1 MQRGNHCCFSD
12 ARNQA
17 LIDRR
22 SRCDA
27 QRMTV
32 QTSFAKKVVRFQ
44 NTYDCFLA
52 TLGNDGELDLAPLDV
67 KNRVRLATLR
77 KNNLVL
83 LILGYG
89 FPIAHFGEKCFR
101 LECGL
106 PTLLHE
112 EVLFPR
118 RTQDHVRQSGINSGN
133 HTAIPTPEIN
143 ILAGVTLTHFALCTL
158 P

>member
-22 SRCDA
+22 SRCDP

-52 TLGNDGELDLAPLDV
+52 PLGNDGELDLALLDV

-83 LILGYG
+83 VILGYG
-89 FPIAHFGEKCFR
+89 FPITDFGEKCFR
-101 LECGL
+101 IECGL
-106 PTLLHE
+106 PTLLHKE
-112 EVLFPR
+112 SSSPDEARIKLRSRIAV
-118 RTQDHVRQSGINSGN
+118 
-133 HTAIPTPEIN
+133 PTPKIN
-143 ILAGVTLTHFALCTL
+143 L
-158 P
+158 PQ

>member
-22 SRCDA
+22 SRCDT

-32 QTSFAKKVVRFQ
+32 QTSFAKKVVRSQ

-52 TLGNDGELDLAPLDV
+52 PLGNDRELDLALLDV
-67 KNRVRLATLR
+67 KNGVRLATLR

-83 LILGYG
+83 LTLGYG
-89 FPIAHFGEKCFR
+89 FPIADFGEKCFQ

-112 EVLFPR
+112 EALPR
-118 RTQDHVRQSGINSGN
+118 AKPGSNYMIV
-133 HTAIPTPEIN
+133 
-143 ILAGVTLTHFALCTL
+143 
-158 P
+158 

>member
-12 ARNQA
+12 ARNQT

-22 SRCDA
+22 SRCDT
-27 QRMTV
+27 QRMAV
-32 QTSFAKKVVRFQ
+32 QTSFAKKVVGFQ

-52 TLGNDGELDLAPLDV
+52 PLGNDGELDLAPLDV

-83 LILGYG
+83 VILGYR
-89 FPIAHFGEKCFR
+89 FPIAHLGEKCLR

-106 PTLLHE
+106 PTLLHKE
-112 EVLFPR
+112 SSSPDEAR
-118 RTQDHVRQSGINSGN
+118 IKSRNHVAVSTPKINLPQLGGGFNRSAQ
-133 HTAIPTPEIN
+133 HLL
-143 ILAGVTLTHFALCTL
+143 ILRG
-158 P
+158 

>member
-1 MQRGNHCCFSD
+1 MQRGNHCRFSD

-22 SRCDA
+22 SRCDT

-32 QTSFAKKVVRFQ
+32 QTCFPKKVVRFQ

-52 TLGNDGELDLAPLDV
+52 PLGNDGELDLALLDV
-67 KNRVRLATLR
+67 EDSDRRATLR

-83 LILGYG
+83 LILRYG
-89 FPIAHFGEKCFR
+89 FPIGKYGEKCFR

-112 EVLFPR
+112 EVLFP
-118 RTQDHVRQSGINSGN
+118 G
-133 HTAIPTPEIN
+133 
-143 ILAGVTLTHFALCTL
+143 
-158 P
+158 

>member
-1 MQRGNHCCFSD
+1 MQGSNHCCFSD
-12 ARNQA
+12 ARNQG

-22 SRCDA
+22 SRCDP

-44 NTYDCFLA
+44 HTYDCFLA
-52 TLGNDGELDLAPLDV
+52 PLGNDSELDLALLDV

-89 FPIAHFGEKCFR
+89 FPIAHFGEKCFW

-112 EVLFPR
+112 EVLFPGQS
-118 RTQDHVRQSGINSGN
+118 QDPDEARIMSGN
-133 HTAIPTPEIN
+133 RGSTRAIIQRFRRPK
-143 ILAGVTLTHFALCTL
+143 
-158 P
+158 

>member
-1 MQRGNHCCFSD
+1 MQRGNHCCLSD

-22 SRCDA
+22 SRCDT
-27 QRMTV
+27 QRMAI
-32 QTSFAKKVVRFQ
+32 QTTFAKKVVRFQ

-52 TLGNDGELDLAPLDV
+52 PLGNDGELDLALLDV

-89 FPIAHFGEKCFR
+89 FPIAHFGEKCLR
-101 LECGL
+101 LEFGL
-106 PTLLHE
+106 PTLLHQ
-112 EVLFPR
+112 EVLSPGR
-118 RTQDHVRQSGINSGN
+118 SQNHVRQSGINSGQSYSDSDAQN
-133 HTAIPTPEIN
+133 KYPGWRHAD
-143 ILAGVTLTHFALCTL
+143 A
-158 P
+158 

>member
-1 MQRGNHCCFSD
+1 M
-12 ARNQA
+12 A
-17 LIDRR
+17 I
-22 SRCDA
+22 
-27 QRMTV
+27 
-32 QTSFAKKVVRFQ
+32 QTSFAKKVTRFQ

-106 PTLLHE
+106 PTLLH
-112 EVLFPR
+112 
-118 RTQDHVRQSGINSGN
+118 
-133 HTAIPTPEIN
+133 
-143 ILAGVTLTHFALCTL
+143 
-158 P
+158 